1 MIESHEQK
9 HIYLHIILPESKKS
23 SFCPSPDRSKKAV
36 TDTEVADLTTT
47 EKNKAIEDGQ
57 NNNVDPAAYI
67 SG

>member
-1 MIESHEQK
+1 MWV
-9 HIYLHIILPESKKS
+9 
-23 SFCPSPDRSKKAV
+23 SPDRSKKAV
-36 TDTEVADLTTT
+36 VGTEATGLTTT